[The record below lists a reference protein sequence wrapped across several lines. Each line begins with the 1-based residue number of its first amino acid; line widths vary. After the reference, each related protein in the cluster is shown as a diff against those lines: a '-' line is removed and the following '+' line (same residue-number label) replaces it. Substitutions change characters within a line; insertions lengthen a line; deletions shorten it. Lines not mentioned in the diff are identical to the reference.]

1 LRVTQ
6 YFFVDV
12 REYLIA
18 NRLQTVRNVG
28 QELDRSA
35 VRLDY
40 SAAMQKPKR
49 SDASIALKNSR
60 QSREKIRLKP
70 TRRDQHKWAI
80 DPVARLTQRF
90 EGCHILAQV
99 MRLVRYAPDC
109 FSDRRVV

>member
-12 REYLIA
+12 REHLIA
-18 NRLQTVRNVG
+18 DRLQTVRNVG

-49 SDASIALKNSR
+49 SDASIALKNSH
-60 QSREKIRLKP
+60 QSREKVRLKP
-70 TRRDQHKWAI
+70 TGRDHHNWAI

>member
-1 LRVTQ
+1 MLALGNGLPVRVSYTLVMSSLILAIAGSISESQCRPASRYGFLRVTQ

-18 NRLQTVRNVG
+18 DRLQTVRNVG

-49 SDASIALKNSR
+49 SDASFSR
-60 QSREKIRLKP
+60 SR
-70 TRRDQHKWAI
+70 TRAKR
-80 DPVARLTQRF
+80 ARR
-90 EGCHILAQV
+90 
-99 MRLVRYAPDC
+99 
-109 FSDRRVV
+109 SD

>member
-12 REYLIA
+12 REHLIA
-18 NRLQTVRNVG
+18 DRLQTVRNVG
-28 QELDRSA
+28 QELDRLA

-49 SDASIALKNSR
+49 SDASIAFKNSR
-60 QSREKIRLKP
+60 QSRENVRLRP

-90 EGCHILAQV
+90 EGAI
-99 MRLVRYAPDC
+99 
-109 FSDRRVV
+109 SSRR